1 MTGNTAKAH
10 GISHSTFG
18 GIIYD
23 YDFDKPLTVSN
34 IAARII
40 SDWNFDKQC
49 RKNTESRKE
58 V

>member
-1 MTGNTAKAH
+1 MTGNTAKTYD
-10 GISHSTFG
+10 ISHSTFG
-18 GIIYD
+18 GVIYD

-49 RKNTESRKE
+49 RKNIENRKE